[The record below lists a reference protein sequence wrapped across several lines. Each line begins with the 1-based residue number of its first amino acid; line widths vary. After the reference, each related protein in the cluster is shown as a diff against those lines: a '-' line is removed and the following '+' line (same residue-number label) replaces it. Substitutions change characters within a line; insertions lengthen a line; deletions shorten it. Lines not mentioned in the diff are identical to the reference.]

1 MLQTAIKLMVFC
13 LTHTCTHARTLT
25 RSPDRGLFLGR
36 VGNVSSF
43 GFVSIAQYEPYKQ
56 KQEFQY

>member
-1 MLQTAIKLMVFC
+1 MIYYIHGILSLSRTY
-13 LTHTCTHARTLT
+13 TLT

-43 GFVSIAQYEPYKQ
+43 GFVSIAQYEP
-56 KQEFQY
+56 